1 MPGTGIPRRGL
12 VLAVL
17 VLLIVAAGIAIVAAE
32 EQSGDAISDPAAPAL
47 PGDSGT
53 QTGTLSTPG
62 TTEIVTPVETTVIP
76 TVEITSVPTTEP
88 PPEGSSSGSTV
99 NQSEQGAPNG
109 DTSLSLPT
117 QETAASDGNSTAN
130 QTEPQNTGG
139 TNLEIPTGSP
149 VDIRNSTPVEGNTTP
164 SNLPEVQNTTQENPQ
179 INQTILEDP
188 LSVNQT
194 ILLSG
199 NVTEELALNETNATG
214 FDNPDNETFIDP
226 PLNTTAGGSY
236 YKLLTGGNGHWV
248 IDQAGYYYLDVANST
263 KNVDK
268 TTGTFYNFGS
278 SNSQTTYA
286 IWIKVSDVILDG
298 MDAIL
303 NGGGKTDY
311 GIMVD
316 SGTSKTL
323 SGISISNLTIT
334 GFTEAGIWFDD
345 VLGGSSHVPQ
355 SNITDVVVT
364 ANIGDNYWNPDAYGI
379 ELTDSRDVNISNSVV
394 TNNGNAGVYL
404 SNSSWITVTGDTIR
418 GNDEGIL
425 LKTNSRYNTLSAN
438 TITRNNDGI
447 SLMAGSR
454 YVNVSGNTVAD
465 NWEYGI
471 ILSDSDYNLISGNTI
486 RHNYD
491 GGMYLSD
498 GSDRNNITNN
508 IVDNNQ
514 DSGIFLSD
522 SDYNQLSGNNITNNQ
537 EFGIYLSKSD
547 NNNITGNWI
556 LNNGEHFDDY
566 GIYLHNSQDN
576 KIYNNYFNNRQNV
589 GYHDASSHDGNTWNI
604 TKTPGTNIVGG
615 SYLGGNYWATPQ
627 GDGWSETHADR
638 GDGFANEPYV
648 INSRYGYTDYLPL
661 VIPAIQEPAPSYL
674 INTNLTDNRLYTY
687 DGFNGFWVINE
698 SSHTWTFDLSA
709 LNNTVNYDPATHT
722 FSNFGPGFALLI
734 NASNVIIDGMGAI
747 LDGKGMTGYG
757 IIVNNQTIGN
767 YNGDSLGGLGGI
779 SITNPDYQG
788 VH

>member
-1 MPGTGIPRRGL
+1 MPGTGIPRGGM

-17 VLLIVAAGIAIVAAE
+17 VILVLIAGIAIVAAE
-32 EQSGDAISDPAAPAL
+32 EQSGDA
-47 PGDSGT
+47 GG
-53 QTGTLSTPG
+53 QTETLATPEP
-62 TTEIVTPVETTVIP
+62 TEIVMPVETTVIP
-76 TVEITSVPTTEP
+76 TVDITSVATTEL
-88 PPEGSSSGSTV
+88 PPEGSSAGVTV
-99 NQSEQGAPNG
+99 NQSEQGSAPG
-109 DTSLSLPT
+109 EIPPAPQAGEAVTG
-117 QETAASDGNSTAN
+117 DGNSTAS
-130 QTEPQNTGG
+130 QTEPQITGG
-139 TNLEIPTGSP
+139 TNLEIPPGTP
-149 VDIRNSTPVEGNTTP
+149 VDAGNSTPVEGNTTP
-164 SNLPEVQNTTQENPQ
+164 SDLPEVLNVTQESPQ
-179 INQTILEDP
+179 VNDTLLENP

-199 NVTEELALNETNATG
+199 NVTEELAFNETNATG
-214 FDNPDNETFIDP
+214 FENPDNETFIDP
-226 PLNTTAGGSY
+226 PLNTTAGCSY

-263 KNVDK
+263 RNVDT

-278 SNSQTTYA
+278 SNTQTTYA

-298 MDAIL
+298 MNTIL

-364 ANIGDNYWNPDAYGI
+364 ANIGDYWWGNEASGI
-379 ELTDSRDVNISNSVV
+379 MLTDSRDVNISNSVV
-394 TNNGNAGVYL
+394 TNNGDAGVYL

-425 LKTNSRYNTLSAN
+425 LKTNSRYNTLSGN

-471 ILSDSDYNLISGNTI
+471 LLSDSDYNLISGNTI

-498 GSDRNNITNN
+498 GSDRNNITKN

-514 DSGIFLSD
+514 DSGIFLSN

-547 NNNITGNWI
+547 NTNISGNWI
-556 LNNGEHFDDY
+556 QNNGEHFDDY
-566 GIYLHNSQDN
+566 GIYLHNSRDN
-576 KIYNNYFNNRQNV
+576 KIYNNYFNNARTSDTMMPQATM
-589 GYHDASSHDGNTWNI
+589 GI
-604 TKTPGTNIVGG
+604 PGIFPKHQ
-615 SYLGGNYWATPQ
+615 A
-627 GDGWSETHADR
+627 
-638 GDGFANEPYV
+638 
-648 INSRYGYTDYLPL
+648 
-661 VIPAIQEPAPSYL
+661 
-674 INTNLTDNRLYTY
+674 
-687 DGFNGFWVINE
+687 
-698 SSHTWTFDLSA
+698 
-709 LNNTVNYDPATHT
+709 
-722 FSNFGPGFALLI
+722 
-734 NASNVIIDGMGAI
+734 
-747 LDGKGMTGYG
+747 
-757 IIVNNQTIGN
+757 QT
-767 YNGDSLGGLGGI
+767 
-779 SITNPDYQG
+779 
-788 VH
+788 